1 MENQKANNNLKKP
14 RKGAGADKEER
25 NYRVNLKLDIFLHS
39 KLTDKIN

>member
-1 MENQKANNNLKKP
+1 MENQKANNNLKKT

-25 NYRVNLKLDIFLHS
+25 NRVNLKLDIFLHS